1 MLILPQLPDR
11 FYRKPEFIEIFTSW
25 ILTLG
30 VKIAEKHLK
39 KPNKMQEIP
48 YLRAIRNRP
57 DYGLSFL

>member
-48 YLRAIRNRP
+48 YKAIRV
-57 DYGLSFL
+57 GS